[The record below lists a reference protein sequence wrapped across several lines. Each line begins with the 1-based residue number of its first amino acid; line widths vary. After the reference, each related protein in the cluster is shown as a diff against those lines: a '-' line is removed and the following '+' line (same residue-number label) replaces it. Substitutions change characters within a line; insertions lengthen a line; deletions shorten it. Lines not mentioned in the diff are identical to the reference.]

1 MKVRIKLDTMTD
13 IKNFVDICTKITE
26 PVKISDNAGHCVSAK
41 SMLGMLYTME
51 WSEVWCECETDVYS
65 KIKSFVI

>member
-1 MKVRIKLDTMTD
+1 MKVRIKLDTMAD
-13 IKNFVDICTKITE
+13 IKNFVNACTEVIE

-51 WSEVWCECETDVYS
+51 WSEVWCECEKDIYS
-65 KIKSFVI
+65 KIKSFVM